1 MAATDDR
8 RPKYQRIADSL
19 REAIQSGEYGPG
31 DRLPGE
37 NDLMAAHGVARMTA
51 RQALGV
57 LRDEGIA
64 EARKGAGVFVRTFR
78 PLRRR
83 GIQRLA
89 RDQWGNGRSI
99 WSADIESRALEV
111 DQISVSEETAPARIR
126 TVLDLAAEDVTCVRR
141 RRFVLDNKPVLL
153 ATSYLPLDLVA
164 GSAITQEDTGPGGT
178 YARLAELGYEPVHF
192 REEIRSRMP
201 SSDEVTLLSLASG
214 TPIILIC
221 RTAFTDQGRP
231 IEVNEMTL
239 DAASYVL
246 EYDFDAPPMPVS
258 PNADATTPTDPA

>member
-1 MAATDDR
+1 MATTDDDR

-37 NDLMAAHGVARMTA
+37 NDLMAEYGVARMTA

-57 LRDEGIA
+57 LKDEGVA
-64 EARKGAGVFVRTFR
+64 ESRKGAGVFVRDFR

-89 RDQWGNGRSI
+89 QEQWGSGRSI
-99 WSADIESRALEV
+99 WAADIENRTLVV
-111 DQISVSEETAPARIR
+111 DQVAVSDEVAPERIAL
-126 TVLDLAAEDVTCVRR
+126 VLDLTDDDSVCVRR
-141 RRFVLDNKPVLL
+141 RRFVLDGKPVLL
-153 ATSYLPLDLVA
+153 ATSYLPASIVE

-178 YARLAELGYEPVHF
+178 YARLAELGYKPVHF

-201 SSDEVTLLSLASG
+201 TKDEAARLSISAG
-214 TPIILIC
+214 TPVILIC
-221 RTAFTDQGRP
+221 RTAFADEGRP
-231 IEVNEMTL
+231 VEINEMTL
-239 DAASYVL
+239 DAASYIL
-246 EYDFDAPPMPVS
+246 EYDFDA
-258 PNADATTPTDPA
+258 

>member
-1 MAATDDR
+1 MATTDDDR

-19 REAIQSGEYGPG
+19 REAIRSGEYGPG

-37 NDLMAAHGVARMTA
+37 NDLMSTYGVARMTA
-51 RQALGV
+51 RQALSV
-57 LRDEGIA
+57 LRDEGVV
-64 EARKGAGVFVRTFR
+64 EARKGAGVFVRAFR

-99 WSADIESRALEV
+99 WSADTENRSLEV
-111 DQISVSEETAPARIR
+111 DQISVSEEEAPDGIR
-126 TVLDLAAEDVTCVRR
+126 AVLDLADGETACVRR
-141 RRFVLDNKPVLL
+141 RRFVLDGKPVLL
-153 ATSYLPLDLVA
+153 ATSYLPMPLVA

-178 YARLAELGYEPVHF
+178 YARFAELGHEPVHF

-201 SSDEVTLLSLASG
+201 SKDEAERLSMSAG
-214 TPIILIC
+214 TPVILIC

-231 IEVNEMTL
+231 VEVNEMTL

-246 EYDFDAPPMPVS
+246 EYDFDADTGTAVS
-258 PNADATTPTDPA
+258 GS

>member
-1 MAATDDR
+1 MATTDDR

-37 NDLMAAHGVARMTA
+37 NDLMATYGVARMTA
-51 RQALGV
+51 RQALSV
-57 LRDEGIA
+57 LRDEGVA
-64 EARKGAGVFVRTFR
+64 EARKGAGVFVRAFR
-78 PLRRR
+78 PIRRR
-83 GIQRLA
+83 SIERLA

-111 DQISVSEETAPARIR
+111 DRITVSEETAPERISAA
-126 TVLDLAAEDVTCVRR
+126 LDLVDEEMTCVRR
-141 RRFVLDNKPVLL
+141 RRFVLDGKPVLL
-153 ATSYLPLDLVA
+153 ATSYLPLPLVA

-178 YARLAELGYEPVHF
+178 YARLTELGYEPVHF

-201 SSDEVTLLSLASG
+201 SKDETTQLSMAAG
-214 TPIILIC
+214 TPVILIC
-221 RTAFTDQGRP
+221 RTAFTDEGRP
-231 IEVNEMTL
+231 VEVNEMTL

-246 EYDFDAPPMPVS
+246 EYDFDAGPKTMPS
-258 PNADATTPTDPA
+258 NG